1 MPIYLGYYV
10 THRWGASKNSTENTY
25 GESFMRFSPHST
37 SGKDPIKSVNG
48 PRFPKKT
55 FKIAMET
62 ENVENGELIALILA
76 ISIAVAFFV
85 FVSYVVIVTYIN
97 TKDFLY
103 LLIGLPGVTVVTV
116 IGYFI
121 LYWILLAILMP
132 GDSLVKVDS
141 KEDAVAKVST
151 TQLTFLGLASFVI
164 YKLCGKKEDT

>member
-37 SGKDPIKSVNG
+37 SEKDPIKSVNG

-55 FKIAMET
+55 FKIAMKT
-62 ENVENGELIALILA
+62 QNVEYGELIALILA

-85 FVSYVVIVTYIN
+85 FVSYVVIVKYIT

-121 LYWILLAILMP
+121 LYWFLLGNLMP
-132 GDSLVKVDS
+132 GDSLIEVDS

-164 YKLCGKKEDT
+164 YKLCGKKEDN

>member
-1 MPIYLGYYV
+1 
-10 THRWGASKNSTENTY
+10 
-25 GESFMRFSPHST
+25 
-37 SGKDPIKSVNG
+37 
-48 PRFPKKT
+48 
-55 FKIAMET
+55 MET

-132 GDSLVKVDS
+132 GDSLIEVDS